1 MCNVINEVKT
11 MAENLILEQELAP
24 DQQAQL
30 ESLQQ
35 VESEALGL
43 PASEILIIEEEQ
55 SVEEAIQLEAVN
67 EQQAQQSNARQQ
79 AIFEPEPTESLG
91 LELTPQQQAQSEEL
105 RLIEGLSPE
114 QQAQLRSLQQ
124 IETQVEAPVN
134 DFQIN
139 QSGDSELS
147 TNQIEANARGDSQV
161 FESQNAT
168 AASFLITGIIG
179 TPNPDKLNGTRE
191 DDEILGLAGNDT
203 ISGKGGN
210 DGISGGSENDLI
222 NGNAGDDL
230 IFGDASFS
238 ENLDLVG
245 IGNDTIKGGKGN
257 DAIFGQNGE
266 DSLLGGAGND
276 LVSGGNDN
284 DILKGGKGN
293 DRLFGQDGEDKLIG
307 QKGDD
312 TLEGGNGNDLII
324 GNQGKDILRGDSF
337 AGQPFST
344 ASGNDTLIGGG
355 GDDILDG
362 GRGNDILVAQNGK
375 DRLVGGQ
382 GNDELNGGS
391 GKDKL
396 IGTDTVFFAP
406 KRFGFGAGERDTLT
420 GGRSNDT
427 FVLGLAEALTRTED
441 GTDGTVNDVVLYDDG
456 NVNNIGTQGYALIED
471 FGYIGDYFIRGV
483 DKIQLAGSE
492 SEYSLGASPID
503 GIDGTGIF
511 LNEGQNT
518 PELIGVV
525 KGISEDNLS
534 FSDNNQFV
542 FV

>member
-1 MCNVINEVKT
+1 MCHVINEVKT
-11 MAENLILEQELAP
+11 MTENLIVEQELA
-24 DQQAQL
+24 
-30 ESLQQ
+30 
-35 VESEALGL
+35 
-43 PASEILIIEEEQ
+43 
-55 SVEEAIQLEAVN
+55 
-67 EQQAQQSNARQQ
+67 
-79 AIFEPEPTESLG
+79 
-91 LELTPQQQAQSEEL
+91 
-105 RLIEGLSPE
+105 PE
-114 QQAQLRSLQQ
+114 QQAQLRNLQQ
-124 IETQVEAPVN
+124 LETQVEAPAN
-134 DFQIN
+134 KFQIN
-139 QSGDSELS
+139 QTSGDSQVF
-147 TNQIEANARGDSQV
+147 TNQIEANARVDSQVFTNQTEANARGNSQV

-168 AASFLITGIIG
+168 AALITNLIG
-179 TPNPDKLNGTRE
+179 TPNPDRLNGTE
-191 DDEILGLAGNDT
+191 QDDEILGLAGNDT

-210 DGISGGSENDLI
+210 DGISGGSENDVI
-222 NGNAGDDL
+222 NGNAGNDL

-238 ENLDLVG
+238 ENLDFVG
-245 IGNDTIKGGKGN
+245 IGNDTIKGGGGN

-284 DILKGGKGN
+284 DTLSGGKGN
-293 DRLFGQDGEDKLIG
+293 DRLFGQDGEDKLLG

-312 TLEGGNGNDLII
+312 TLEGGNGNDLIV
-324 GNQGKDILRGDSF
+324 GNQGKDTLRGDSF

-344 ASGNDTLIGGG
+344 ANGNDTLFGGG

-362 GRGNDILVAQNGK
+362 GRGNDILVAQNGN
-375 DRLVGGQ
+375 DQLVGGQ
-382 GNDELNGGS
+382 GNDELVGGS

-406 KRFGFGAGERDTLT
+406 QQFGFGAGERDTLT

-427 FVLGLAEALTRTED
+427 FVLGLAEAKTRTED
-441 GTDGTVNDVVLYDDG
+441 GTDGTVKDVVLYDDG
-456 NVNNIGTQGYALIED
+456 NVNNNGTQGYALIED

-503 GIDGTGIF
+503 GISGTGIF
-511 LNEGQNT
+511 LDKGQNT

-525 KGISEDNLS
+525 ERISQDTLS
-534 FSDNNQFV
+534 LSDSSQFV

>member
-1 MCNVINEVKT
+1 MCHEINEVKT

-24 DQQAQL
+24 DQLAQL

-35 VESEALGL
+35 VESEALGV
-43 PASEILIIEEEQ
+43 PVSEIQIIEEEQ

-67 EQQAQQSNARQQ
+67 EQLAQQSNARLE
-79 AIFEPEPTESLG
+79 AIFEPEPTESVG
-91 LELTPQQQAQSEEL
+91 LELAPQQQAQSEEL

-114 QQAQLRSLQQ
+114 QQAQLRNLQQ
-124 IETQVEAPVN
+124 LETQVEAPAN

-147 TNQIEANARGDSQV
+147 TNQIEANARGDSEV
-161 FESQNAT
+161 FESQNAIG
-168 AASFLITGIIG
+168 ASFLITGIIG
-179 TPNPDKLNGTRE
+179 TPNPDKLNGTGK

-293 DRLFGQDGEDKLIG
+293 DRLFGQDGEDKLLG

-324 GNQGKDILRGDSF
+324 GNQGKDTLRGDSF

-362 GRGNDILVAQNGK
+362 GRGDDILVAQNG
-375 DRLVGGQ
+375 DDQLVGGQ

-406 KRFGFGAGERDTLT
+406 QQFGFGAGERDTLT
-420 GGRSNDT
+420 GGRGNDT

-518 PELIGVV
+518 PELIGIV
-525 KGISEDNLS
+525 KRISEDTLNL
-534 FSDNNQFV
+534 SDNNQFI